1 MLVLVEATLDELV
14 LDVSFAAF
22 MGASN
27 LNEWSKRGEN
37 RMFRHGVGYVL
48 PYNVR
53 KVSLKGVW
61 AALLNKS
68 DEDTIV
74 LPVGSCEFVQKVATQ
89 LEIELPRPLNVPDS
103 LKPYIGRKT
112 WEVKRFDLDSF
123 PCFVKPL
130 DELKK
135 FTGFVAK
142 SQDDFSKFYSDKIE
156 SDWNGM
162 LFCSEPIIGE
172 ILSEWRCYVH
182 DGKVKNCSNYLG
194 DPLRFPDKNEIEY
207 LISNYK
213 DAPIGYSLDVAV
225 TEKGTKLI
233 ECNDAWA
240 LGYYGG
246 DFVNYFRIVKERW
259 LEILRK
265 QIVKV

>member
-1 MLVLVEATLDELV
+1 MLVLIEATLGELV
-14 LDVSFAAF
+14 LDVSFAGY
-22 MGASN
+22 MGAVN
-27 LNEWSKRGEN
+27 LNEQSKRGEN
-37 RMFRHGVGYVL
+37 RCFRTGVGYVL
-48 PYNVR
+48 PYDVK
-53 KVSLKGVW
+53 KVSLQGLFV
-61 AALLNKS
+61 ALNS
-68 DEDTIV
+68 EDKIV
-74 LPVGSCEFVQKVATQ
+74 LPIGSVEFVQKVALLTDIQ
-89 LEIELPRPLNVPDS
+89 LPAPLNVPDS

-112 WEVKRFDLDSF
+112 WEVKRFELDTF

-142 SQDDFSKFYSDKIE
+142 SPDDFSKLYSDKIE

-162 LFCSEPIIGE
+162 LFCSEPIVGE

-194 DPLRFPDKNEIEY
+194 DPLKFPDKNEIEY

-213 DAPIGYSLDVAV
+213 DAPVGYSLDVAV

-265 QIVKV
+265 QIVVV